1 MLDAIDREV
10 DARPASRVAAAAHAL
25 TEDYARGRPSPVDDE
40 AWHAAYLATRLP
52 ATYAAV
58 SATLAMLPDHV
69 RARCRDV
76 LDLGAGPGTATWAA
90 LAACEGVQAALQVDR
105 SAALL
110 GVGARL
116 APGALDGR
124 AVAMSSRVAD
134 IGVATDW
141 PAADLVISAYTQ
153 GELAP
158 AGRARLAQAAWGA
171 TRQVLVLVEPGTPTG
186 FMHLA
191 EARTRLLE
199 DGAHLVAPCPHAGPC
214 PVREAAGRDWCHFS
228 VRLPRTRRHR
238 QLKGGTLGYEDEKFA
253 YLVFARD
260 TDIEPANARV
270 LRHPRVDKGKVGLD
284 LCTPDGLQ
292 RVAVTRRHDA
302 WRAARKAEW
311 GDAWSAAP
319 LDA

>member
-1 MLDAIDREV
+1 LLDAIDREV

-141 PAADLVISAYTQ
+141 PAADLVISAPGAGRLGRHAAGARAGGARHAHRLHASGRGQ
-153 GELAP
+153 DAP
-158 AGRARLAQAAWGA
+158 AGGRGPPRGA
-171 TRQVLVLVEPGTPTG
+171 VP
-186 FMHLA
+186 
-191 EARTRLLE
+191 
-199 DGAHLVAPCPHAGPC
+199 
-214 PVREAAGRDWCHFS
+214 
-228 VRLPRTRRHR
+228 TRRPVPGA
-238 QLKGGTLGYEDEKFA
+238 GGGRT
-253 YLVFARD
+253 
-260 TDIEPANARV
+260 
-270 LRHPRVDKGKVGLD
+270 
-284 LCTPDGLQ
+284 
-292 RVAVTRRHDA
+292 
-302 WRAARKAEW
+302 
-311 GDAWSAAP
+311 
-319 LDA
+319 